1 MVITVASFKGGVGK
15 STSALHLAYLLN
27 QKAPTMLVDT
37 DPNKT
42 ATLWARR
49 NDRRGFHVGPATALA
64 KDAQRFQ
71 HFVID
76 TPARPENLDLQSLLE
91 GTDLLLIPT
100 PPASFALDTLQDAH
114 ETFREVAS
122 PAIRILL
129 TSCPPAPQKDARE
142 AREVLTDLKFRV
154 LDAQIRRT
162 KSFEYAAR
170 QGCVV
175 SQVKGDPIAE
185 LAMRDYDA
193 TLDEIEEIVE
203 SIARIEKGELAN
215 VAGY

>member
-1 MVITVASFKGGVGK
+1 VVITVASFKGGVGK
-15 STSALHLAYLLN
+15 STTALHLAYLMH

-49 NDRRGFHVGPATALA
+49 NENRGFHVGPATALA
-64 KDAQRFQ
+64 KDAPRFS

-76 TPARPENLDLQSLLE
+76 TPARPENLDLKSLLE
-91 GTDLLLIPT
+91 GTDVLLIPT

-114 ETFREVAS
+114 QTFREAAS

-129 TSCPPAPQKDARE
+129 TACPPSPQRDASE
-142 AREVLTDLKFRV
+142 AREVLLDLEFRV
-154 LDAQIRRT
+154 MGAQIRRT
-162 KSFEYAAR
+162 KAFEHAAR
-170 QGCVV
+170 RGCMV
-175 SQVKGDPIAE
+175 SEIKGDPIAG

-193 TLDEIEEIVE
+193 TLDEIEEIVA
-203 SIARIEKGELAN
+203 SIGRSEQGDKNGT
-215 VAGY
+215 GK